1 MPTGVIE
8 LLILAGIAVF
18 LLMRLRGVLGARTGL
33 EEQQAPRAPRAEPT
47 RAQPAPA
54 PAPLEEG
61 VIDPDSATVA
71 EGDDAIG
78 SALSDMRRAEPGFLP
93 SEFLSGARQAFEMIL
108 MAFENGDLDTLRRF
122 LAPDVYEGFAGAIE
136 ARREQGY
143 TVEARFVGVREARVV
158 GARFDRGSSEAEVAI
173 RFTGEMISA
182 VRDGAGRVVEGD
194 PNEIRRETDT
204 WTFGRVMG
212 SPDPNWLLVATGD

>member
-136 ARREQGY
+136 ARLDR
-143 TVEARFVGVREARVV
+143 VALLAPLASMVVGVFEAHPRH
-158 GARFDRGSSEAEVAI
+158 G
-173 RFTGEMISA
+173 
-182 VRDGAGRVVEGD
+182 GAGALYVYLKK
-194 PNEIRRETDT
+194 RR
-204 WTFGRVMG
+204 
-212 SPDPNWLLVATGD
+212 